1 MKSTTKVIIS
11 FSFPIEHLS
20 VFYLLVTESEERL
33 VFSEMLNILDC
44 LQKLSV
50 TVRKVRGKNRL
61 SSVVKSS
68 ENSRNYSNK
77 SSCVITIFWG
87 GTFQEDVTRFMHCVH
102 YFSHQLQHFLAFTR
116 DIYLLLLKT
125 KRGAQDQNQCSI
137 L

>member
-77 SSCVITIFWG
+77 SSCVINNILG
-87 GTFQEDVTRFMHCVH
+87 GDIPRGCHTFYALCP
-102 YFSHQLQHFLAFTR
+102 
-116 DIYLLLLKT
+116 LLLPPAAAFPRLYSRHIFIIVK
-125 KRGAQDQNQCSI
+125 N
-137 L
+137 